1 MNLWWIFYLLG
12 ILTGAW
18 LFRKKFR
25 HAIIM
30 AGLWFLSKFEPLL
43 NKGDDDENVRR

>member
-1 MNLWWIFYLLG
+1 MGFWWIFYLLG

-30 AGLWFLSKFEPLL
+30 VVLRVMAKFEPLL
-43 NKGDDDENVRR
+43 NKGDDDEVK